1 MIGSALQAAPIAGLA
16 FEALL
21 ANQEAG
27 GLLRHGGSGRRARFP
42 NFATQIYG
50 VLALT
55 TAAKQGVDERA
66 RAAARRAADR
76 VIALQLGDGGWPW
89 LFDAERGRV
98 VERYEV
104 YSVHQHAM
112 APMALL
118 ELHELTGEDHYRAAA
133 VRGLP
138 WIHGRNEVGADMVR
152 RDEGLILR
160 SIRRRRGLDRL
171 ALYAKTA
178 AATAGLAWD
187 RPGRLLELNRTCRP
201 YELGW
206 LLEAWAGR
214 EALASA

>member
-1 MIGSALQAAPIAGLA
+1 VIGAALQSAPVAEPA

-21 ANQEAG
+21 ANQASS

-55 TAAKQGVDERA
+55 IAAKQGVDDRA
-66 RAAARRAADR
+66 LRAARRAADR
-76 VIALQLGDGGWPW
+76 VIALQLEDGGWPW

-112 APMALL
+112 APMGLL
-118 ELHELTGEDHYRAAA
+118 ELHELTGEDGYRAAA

-138 WIHGRNEVGADMVR
+138 WIHGQNELGADMVR
-152 RDEGLILR
+152 RDEGIVLR
-160 SIRRRRGLDRL
+160 SIRRRRPLDR
-171 ALYAKTA
+171 AAIYAKTA
-178 AATAGLAWD
+178 AALAGVAVD
-187 RPGRLLELNRTCRP
+187 RPARFLELNETCRP

-214 EALASA
+214 EAG